1 MTISFPSLVPL
12 STLAEKSA
20 GELKPRIGRLFAEM
34 VSTRALGER
43 LVVAGS
49 ASFPDA
55 AAQQVLGAVAVVA
68 RSTDPVQTKSFALQ
82 MGQSLVQVAE
92 EGWNMAQGLSEL
104 QQFSCE
110 LSKAAAPRRQIAA
123 PVCGA

>member
-55 AAQQVLGAVAVVA
+55 AAQQVLEAVAVVA
-68 RSTDPVQTKSFALQ
+68 RSTDPERTKRFALQ
-82 MGQSLVQVAE
+82 MGQSLVQVAG
-92 EGWNMAQGLSEL
+92 EGWNTAQNPSEL
-104 QQFSCE
+104 QKLSYE
-110 LSKAAAPRRQIAA
+110 LFKAATPRRQIAA